1 MIYVAVS
8 TWAMSGMQPKY
19 EPCSIRQCHVNRVNP
34 CWLHEYSAALRTCS
48 CHFLSASRPTCA
60 NTQHKEMWENER
72 STSNAAMPLT
82 PLTIGLSF
90 WPTIR
95 ENPRS
100 IILYSNWFSRRR
112 RTRLLPPKC
121 FLTAWDGGW
130 LAKLVPMV
138 DKNKT
143 PHDMSSFITATSS
156 LYPDSTLDPH
166 EEAETCNRIPHQLWC
181 VGWNIQQ
188 IQSDHHNECIP
199 VAKKLIVSASQQIW
213 YIQICLGYWGYWRSN
228 WC

>member
-1 MIYVAVS
+1 VGKWKIN
-8 TWAMSGMQPKY
+8 Q
-19 EPCSIRQCHVNRVNP
+19 QC
-34 CWLHEYSAALRTCS
+34 
-48 CHFLSASRPTCA
+48 
-60 NTQHKEMWENER
+60 
-72 STSNAAMPLT
+72 SNA
-82 PLTIGLSF
+82 IDSIDSIDSIDY
-90 WPTIR
+90 WPF
-95 ENPRS
+95 
-100 IILYSNWFSRRR
+100 ILAHHLRKSKIYCHYIQCNWFSRRR

-199 VAKKLIVSASQQIW
+199 VAKKLIASASQQIW